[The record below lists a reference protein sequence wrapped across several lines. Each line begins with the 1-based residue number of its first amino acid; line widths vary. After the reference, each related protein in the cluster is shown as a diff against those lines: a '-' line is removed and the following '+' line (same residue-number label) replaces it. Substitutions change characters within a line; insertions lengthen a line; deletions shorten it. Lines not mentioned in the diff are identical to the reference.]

1 LNINIL
7 NYSAYLTLVVLTYYN
22 LLVRQRVRKKKI
34 KNPNTILKIRHN
46 SFIKIEHYI
55 IKRDNNSIEDEK
67 KKKHMTEL
75 IKNITNSNCSVIS
88 TIFFN

>member
-1 LNINIL
+1 M
-7 NYSAYLTLVVLTYYN
+7 
-22 LLVRQRVRKKKI
+22 
-34 KNPNTILKIRHN
+34 LKIRHN

-75 IKNITNSNCSVIS
+75 IKNITNSNCLVIS

>member
-1 LNINIL
+1 L

-22 LLVRQRVRKKKI
+22 LLVRQRVEKKNS
-34 KNPNTILKIRHN
+34 KNPNTMLKIRHN

-75 IKNITNSNCSVIS
+75 IKNITNSNCLVIS